1 MQTRSPEHEQNFKDI
16 QKQCKKAVRQAKRK
30 FERSIAD
37 DGNKRLF
44 NSWVKSR
51 TKTNVGVGPLKV
63 NNVTISDNKG
73 MAAEL
78 NTAFCKVFTMENE
91 NNIPVCEPLPVNS
104 KISSVSF
111 NRGQVRDKIMKLKPG
126 TAQGPDGIP
135 ARVLKDKCDS
145 SVFLYLLF
153 SINPWTQDASP
164 MTGS

>member
-78 NTAFCKVFTMENE
+78 NTAFVRFLLWRMKTTSQF
-91 NNIPVCEPLPVNS
+91 VNPFQL
-104 KISSVSF
+104 IV
-111 NRGQVRDKIMKLKPG
+111 
-126 TAQGPDGIP
+126 
-135 ARVLKDKCDS
+135 
-145 SVFLYLLF
+145 
-153 SINPWTQDASP
+153 
-164 MTGS
+164 